1 MYLHVNL
8 ASDDLN
14 IEALSQKFNKQIEK
28 INNNMLKMQK
38 DLEKKDSE
46 IKLLTVKFTT
56 FEKEEG
62 DFKKDLEMK
71 NANINGLEI
80 RLEELEKE
88 HKVYKK
94 QQEKKLKELEN
105 LLKQKTKKVN
115 ERTIPE
121 ENSFKCR
128 KCDYTTTSRQGLKI
142 HNAKVHSNVNF
153 EEFPAACDICEK
165 VLDNES
171 SLKKH
176 KKTDHTF
183 HYVKFQCIECD
194 FMAKEE
200 QTLHVHFGRKHS
212 VKKQCGLC
220 DKDLTTPNN

>member
-1 MYLHVNL
+1 M
-8 ASDDLN
+8 
-14 IEALSQKFNKQIEK
+14 
-28 INNNMLKMQK
+28 
-38 DLEKKDSE
+38 
-46 IKLLTVKFTT
+46 
-56 FEKEEG
+56 
-62 DFKKDLEMK
+62 
-71 NANINGLEI
+71 EI

-183 HYVKFQCIECD
+183 HYVKFKCNECD

-200 QTLHVHFGRKHS
+200 QTLHVHFGLKHS

-220 DKDLTTPNN
+220 DKDFDNSKQLDEHLSQCEIIVCDNNGCRKWYLELSDVREHIQNEHRKNSPPHYSFSYCVLNSKDQSEKEISKKYHTIYPKDW

>member
-1 MYLHVNL
+1 M
-8 ASDDLN
+8 
-14 IEALSQKFNKQIEK
+14 
-28 INNNMLKMQK
+28 
-38 DLEKKDSE
+38 
-46 IKLLTVKFTT
+46 
-56 FEKEEG
+56 
-62 DFKKDLEMK
+62 
-71 NANINGLEI
+71 EI

-105 LLKQKTKKVN
+105 LLKHKTKKVN

-121 ENSFKCR
+121 ENSFKYR

-183 HYVKFQCIECD
+183 HYVKFQCNECD

-220 DKDLTTPNN
+220 DKDFDNSKQLDEHLSQCEIIVCDNSGCRKWYLELSDVREHIQNEHRKNSPPHYSFSYCVLNPKDQSEKEISKKYHTIYPKDW